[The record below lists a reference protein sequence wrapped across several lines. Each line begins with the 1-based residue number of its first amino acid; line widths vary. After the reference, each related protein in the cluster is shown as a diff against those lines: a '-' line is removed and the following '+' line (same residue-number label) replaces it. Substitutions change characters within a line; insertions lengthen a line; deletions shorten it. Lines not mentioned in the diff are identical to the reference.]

1 MVDSYPLA
9 ACTISPSPP
18 HAPYREAGKQSQ
30 GMLSGLSTQFLAFL
44 PLPSVPMIRYQNPP
58 LNSHFHVFISPAS
71 PKTVTTADIHT
82 QGVGTGR
89 NRGAEFMH
97 CNALCCLLLTTA
109 CLAVA
114 YSNHLLMVVTECS
127 CIAQISEFMLCVI
140 HGE

>member
-1 MVDSYPLA
+1 MTRIPLLRVRFHPRHHTHRTERLGNKA
-9 ACTISPSPP
+9 RNVERFEYTIPSIPTAPKCPHDQIPEPSP
-18 HAPYREAGKQSQ
+18 
-30 GMLSGLSTQFLAFL
+30 QF
-44 PLPSVPMIRYQNPP
+44 PLPR
-58 LNSHFHVFISPAS
+58 FISPAS
-71 PKTVTTADIHT
+71 PKAVTTAGIHT

-127 CIAQISEFMLCVI
+127 CIAQISAFTLCVI